1 MMGNRKIGVPYENL
15 NFQNG
20 RRVFVLTPELEF
32 IWRVDLQDLFL
43 LRHAGFPAAVLLSAE
58 VSAKIKGYVRENNTA
73 DF

>member
-1 MMGNRKIGVPYENL
+1 MRTLKMAAVAL
-15 NFQNG
+15 FT
-20 RRVFVLTPELEF
+20 LTPEFKF
-32 IWRVDLQDLFL
+32 IWGVDLQDLFL